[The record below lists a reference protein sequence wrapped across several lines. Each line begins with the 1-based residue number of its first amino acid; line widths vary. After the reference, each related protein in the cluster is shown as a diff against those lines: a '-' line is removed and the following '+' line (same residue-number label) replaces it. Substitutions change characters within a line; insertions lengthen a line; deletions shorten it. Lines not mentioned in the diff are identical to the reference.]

1 MKQNLS
7 EQKNATIYQ
16 YQLVKK
22 VVVRSE
28 LILSH
33 LIIAAIFL
41 GIQMLVYGMNGLFAW
56 LFGFAAIQLLHLV
69 IIIITF
75 ISVTEAA
82 ERKWIWR
89 VNPPWIGFK
98 PANDISITVFR
109 RVHRHLFWLGLC
121 IIAVLYPWI
130 QPSLMISLISWHI
143 WVIIPRLLLSVAFR
157 KQRKDGILR
166 LQTREAFFYH
176 R

>member
-1 MKQNLS
+1 MKQKLS
-7 EQKNATIYQ
+7 DQQNATIYQ

-22 VVVRSE
+22 VVVKSE

-41 GIQMLVYGMNGLFAW
+41 GFQTLIYGMDGLFSW
-56 LFGFAAIQLLHLV
+56 LFGFAAIQLLHL
-69 IIIITF
+69 IIIVITF

-98 PANDISITVFR
+98 PANDISLPVFR

-121 IIAVLYPWI
+121 IVAVLYPWVK
-130 QPSLMISLISWHI
+130 PSLMISLISWHV
-143 WVIIPRLLLSVAFR
+143 WVIIPRLLLSFAFR

-166 LQTREAFFYH
+166 LQTKEAFFYH